1 MSVIDKE
8 GMVCY
13 FICGESFLLAEKKE
27 THSFKSILLPGSYII
42 LSVINC
48 VFISKNNE
56 AFRNGRNI
64 RLDSYESVFI
74 TGFMAYYNSVLRH
87 ADHDKKN

>member
-1 MSVIDKE
+1 MLLY
-8 GMVCY
+8 MW
-13 FICGESFLLAEKKE
+13 GEFFTGWKKKE
-27 THSFKSILLPGSYII
+27 THSFKSILLPGSYIV

-56 AFRNGRNI
+56 ALCNGRNI